1 MYSEGH
7 LVTLY
12 TVWHRAANVSNYT
25 TAHAKDWRREN
36 VTGFVYRKEL
46 IDDTFY
52 MFAVTAWNKWG
63 ESSLE
68 REKIFLV
75 LTDFPDGT
83 TSKIVQTTTRTHTG
97 RTRSHIASSVEL

>member
-1 MYSEGH
+1 MYSEGQ

-25 TAHAKDWRREN
+25 TAHAKDWQKEN
-36 VTGFVYRKEL
+36 VTGFVSRKEL

-63 ESSLE
+63 ESLLE
-68 REKIFLV
+68 REKSFLV
-75 LTDFPDGT
+75 LTDFPDRT
-83 TSKIVQTTTRTHTG
+83 TAKMVQTAARTHTG
-97 RTRSHIASSVEL
+97 RIR